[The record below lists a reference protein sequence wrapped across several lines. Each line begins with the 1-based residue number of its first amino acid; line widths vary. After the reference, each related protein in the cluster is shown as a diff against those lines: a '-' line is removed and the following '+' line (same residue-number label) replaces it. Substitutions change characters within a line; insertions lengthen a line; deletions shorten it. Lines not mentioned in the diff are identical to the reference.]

1 MATPIH
7 TDGTISIMVNGE
19 HRRVAAGLSIA
30 DLASQLGLVP
40 EKVAVERNLEVVP
53 RSTIAQVCLEDGDEL
68 EIVHFVGGGDHAS
81 AVDEDR
87 WTVAGRSFRS
97 RLIVGTGKYK
107 DFAQN
112 AAALEASGAEIVTV
126 AVRRVNISD
135 RKSENLLDYIDPKRY
150 QILPNTAGCYTVE
163 EAVRT
168 CRLARE
174 VGVGD
179 LVKLEVIGDQK
190 TLFPDVPATIE
201 AAKILVKEGFK
212 VLPYITDDPV
222 ACLRLAEIGCA
233 AVMPLAAP
241 IGSGMGIRNPFNLR
255 IIIEQAKVPVIVDA
269 GVGTASD
276 AAEAMELGADG
287 LLINSAIAGAKD
299 PLAMARAMKLAIEAG
314 RIAYLAGRIEQKLYA
329 TASSP
334 LSGLIR

>member
-1 MATPIH
+1 
-7 TDGTISIMVNGE
+7 MVK
-19 HRRVAAGLSIA
+19 
-30 DLASQLGLVP
+30 DQP
-40 EKVAVERNLEVVP
+40 
-53 RSTIAQVCLEDGDEL
+53 
-68 EIVHFVGGGDHAS
+68 FVL
-81 AVDEDR
+81 
-87 WTVAGRSFRS
+87 AGRAFNS
-97 RLIVGTGKYK
+97 RLIIGTGKYR
-107 DFAQN
+107 DFAETK
-112 AAALEASGAEIVTV
+112 AALEESGAEIVTV
-126 AVRRVNISD
+126 AVRRVNITD
-135 RKSENLLDYIDPKRY
+135 PNKENLLDFIDPRQY

-174 VGVGD
+174 AGVGD
-179 LVKLEVIGDQK
+179 MVKLEVIGDQA
-190 TLFPDVPATIE
+190 TLFPDVPGTIE

-241 IGSGMGIRNPFNLR
+241 IGSGMGIRNPYNLR
-255 IIIEQAKVPVIVDA
+255 IILEQARLPVIVDA

-276 AAEAMELGADG
+276 ASEAMELGCDG
-287 LLINSAIAGAKD
+287 LLINTAIAGAKD
-299 PLAMARAMKLAIEAG
+299 PIAMARAMKLAIEAG
-314 RIAYLAGRIEQKLYA
+314 RLAYLAGRIDTKLYA

>member
-1 MATPIH
+1 M
-7 TDGTISIMVNGE
+7 E
-19 HRRVAAGLSIA
+19 HDHFELAG
-30 DLASQLGLVP
+30 
-40 EKVAVERNLEVVP
+40 KVF
-53 RSTIAQVCLEDGDEL
+53 
-68 EIVHFVGGGDHAS
+68 H
-81 AVDEDR
+81 
-87 WTVAGRSFRS
+87 S
-97 RLIVGTGKYK
+97 RLIVGTGKYR
-107 DFAQN
+107 DFAETR
-112 AAALEASGAEIVTV
+112 AAVEASGAEIVTV
-126 AVRRVNISD
+126 AVRRVNITD

-179 LVKLEVIGDQK
+179 MVKLEVIGDQK

-201 AAKILVKEGFK
+201 AAQILVKEGFK

-222 ACLRLAEIGCA
+222 TCLRLAEIGCA

-241 IGSGMGIRNPFNLR
+241 IGSGMGIRNPYNLR

-276 AAEAMELGADG
+276 AAVSDG
-287 LLINSAIAGAKD
+287 TWLPTRLLINSAIAGAKD
-299 PLAMARAMKLAIEAG
+299 PIAMARAMKLAIEAG

>member
-1 MATPIH
+1 MIKDQPF
-7 TDGTISIMVNGE
+7 V
-19 HRRVAAGLSIA
+19 
-30 DLASQLGLVP
+30 LG
-40 EKVAVERNLEVVP
+40 
-53 RSTIAQVCLEDGDEL
+53 
-68 EIVHFVGGGDHAS
+68 
-81 AVDEDR
+81 
-87 WTVAGRSFRS
+87 GRSFSS
-97 RLIVGTGKYK
+97 RLIVGTGKYR
-107 DFAQN
+107 DFAETK
-112 AAALEASGAEIVTV
+112 AAIEESGAEIVTV
-126 AVRRVNISD
+126 AVRRVNITD
-135 RKSENLLDYIDPKRY
+135 PNKENLLDYIDPRRY

-174 VGVGD
+174 SGVGD
-179 LVKLEVIGDQK
+179 MVKLEVIGDQA

-222 ACLRLAEIGCA
+222 ACLKLAEIGCA

-241 IGSGMGIRNPFNLR
+241 IGSGMGIRNPYNLR
-255 IIIEQAKVPVIVDA
+255 IILEQARLPVIVDA

-276 AAEAMELGADG
+276 AAEAMELGCDG

-299 PLAMARAMKLAIEAG
+299 PIAMARAMRLAIEAG
-314 RIAYLAGRIEQKLYA
+314 RLAFLSGRIETKLYA

-334 LSGLIR
+334 LGGLIR